1 MPGITVAIRSVS
13 AEPEKRPEVVKMV
26 KTCQSW
32 CKKLGATTKLEYLGM
47 QKHANGDEIALPPVL
62 CAQFGNDPENR
73 NSDKIFNN
81 DWTAL
86 ELLLLKTQKRHC
98 KMYRRGIKMV
108 KCKYI
113 AYHVFINF
121 ITVIVCNNALLSTI
135 CQDQILSCCD
145 PMNSLWF
152 KLPAHLGPCAWLIGH
167 TIGYFHAAY
176 CWAGSCWKCHLTLIM
191 CQFIWALSETVIF
204 QGVHDSDNLLTCNHE
219 IVYPSTWQPIW
230 QDFIYNSIGHLGGFT
245 LYNFYC
251 HKVIGLIWKIKHRI
265 SGGGNIWQI
274 RRRKHII
281 Y

>member
-1 MPGITVAIRSVS
+1 
-13 AEPEKRPEVVKMV
+13 
-26 KTCQSW
+26 
-32 CKKLGATTKLEYLGM
+32 
-47 QKHANGDEIALPPVL
+47 
-62 CAQFGNDPENR
+62 
-73 NSDKIFNN
+73 
-81 DWTAL
+81 
-86 ELLLLKTQKRHC
+86 
-98 KMYRRGIKMV
+98 MV

-230 QDFIYNSIGHLGGFT
+230 QDFIYNSIGHLGGFI

-251 HKVIGLIWKIKHRI
+251 HKVIGLIWKIKEKENTSFI
-265 SGGGNIWQI
+265 NIFILLCIWYYKTLYI
-274 RRRKHII
+274 LLKFSFIMLMLAWFLHSLFFYTTHFYFLIG
-281 Y
+281 YF